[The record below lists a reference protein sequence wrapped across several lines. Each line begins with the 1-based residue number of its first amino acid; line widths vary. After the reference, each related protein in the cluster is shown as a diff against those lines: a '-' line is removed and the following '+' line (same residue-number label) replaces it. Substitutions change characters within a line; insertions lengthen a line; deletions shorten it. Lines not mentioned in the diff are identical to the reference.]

1 MYYVDNN
8 KRIVTKLE
16 NVISINSLV
25 ALVRSSHGNMVKD
38 LTSRHNFWQFVYCQS
53 GQCTWNIEGDLYITK
68 KDDFIITPP
77 KTARKYVESVE
88 GTVMY
93 YLSFYSN
100 SSKLKD
106 MQKKMVH
113 LSPKLKHK
121 LVSALADITDH
132 FKKELSYLYPAEETT
147 DLDLQ
152 RIKCELEW
160 FLIDLYKDKF
170 MGINSAPQ
178 TKPRESQDE
187 YFPIALAYLQ
197 NNITSNLTIS
207 EVVKQ
212 TGIGKTTLENIFQKN
227 EGMGIMAYFM
237 QMKMDAAKEML
248 LRKNYSITDIAQ
260 ELGFSSANNF
270 SRTFK
275 KHTGFSPK
283 KYQMFF

>member
-1 MYYVDNN
+1 
-8 KRIVTKLE
+8 
-16 NVISINSLV
+16 
-25 ALVRSSHGNMVKD
+25 MV
-38 LTSRHNFWQFVYCQS
+38 
-53 GQCTWNIEGDLYITK
+53 
-68 KDDFIITPP
+68 
-77 KTARKYVESVE
+77 
-88 GTVMY
+88 
-93 YLSFYSN
+93 
-100 SSKLKD
+100 
-106 MQKKMVH
+106 
-113 LSPKLKHK
+113 
-121 LVSALADITDH
+121 
-132 FKKELSYLYPAEETT
+132 
-147 DLDLQ
+147 
-152 RIKCELEW
+152 
-160 FLIDLYKDKF
+160 LIDLYKDKF